1 MTCGMPHRSY
11 ALETMV
17 IMFAIGTMMPCADAR
32 RWVARAAAAVTNL
45 DAFEAVL
52 EVMNDR

>member
-1 MTCGMPHRSY
+1 MPRTTY
-11 ALETMV
+11 ALENMV
-17 IMFAIGTMMPCADAR
+17 IMSGIGTMTPCAHAR

>member
-1 MTCGMPHRSY
+1 MPHRTY

-17 IMFAIGTMMPCADAR
+17 IMFGIGTMTPCADAR
-32 RWVARAAAAVTNL
+32 RRVARAAAAVPNL

>member
-1 MTCGMPHRSY
+1 MPHRTY

-17 IMFAIGTMMPCADAR
+17 IMFGIGTMTPCADAR